1 MKRVFSLVLGLGV
14 ALAVGTSNAIADT
27 TIYQIQNGAVPPSTL
42 VTCDGV
48 VVTAV
53 FFQGFFAQEPDAD
66 GVLGRRRS
74 GIWCFTQSAPSV
86 AVGNLINLTGTYM
99 EFFDESEIDCRASA
113 GGSVTVVGSTSL
125 PPIQNRL
132 ITEVNDASATGEEWE
147 GVLCEVTQAGM
158 VSTDTLR
165 AGCASASMTRWGV
178 FRTAAPADTL
188 FVRNS
193 VSTHEIP
200 TPGSP
205 ITFLR
210 GPMSFYQCHRNII
223 PRSNNDVGY
232 IAPPNIVWAY
242 STGTTTCDIEFS
254 RDVTEASAEMASHY
268 FFLSGIPVTAA
279 VRDDADH
286 TLVHL
291 TTGAQPNGVVDEL
304 FAFGIQSEGG
314 GTMPSAQSFRF
325 ATGIT
330 SIFTIQ
336 FVDDPGVDD
345 TSEYLNEVVTVRG
358 KATSTN
364 ISAGTT
370 DFFLADATGPWN
382 GIRVEFVGDLVRIG
396 DVVEVSGRIS
406 ETFGRTRFAFAGFG
420 RAKKLGPGVPLAPT
434 TITSPAL
441 LSYNDADES
450 EPYESVLVHVESAE
464 ADTVP
469 GGWPFGEYYLVPQT
483 PAPGDTAM
491 MDVDEPGVSDL
502 YFTYVPDV
510 GDQLEI
516 TGNVYFSFGAYRIV
530 PRTDGDIEVDG
541 LAVGA
546 VDAPVVAGLSNH
558 PNPFNPTTTISFR
571 LSERTRVRLEVF
583 EASGR
588 VVRRVLDGV
597 PLEAGAHAI
606 AWDGR
611 DDAGLPVASGTYFYR
626 VVSADVS
633 VTRPMTLL
641 K

>member
-1 MKRVFSLVLGLGV
+1 
-14 ALAVGTSNAIADT
+14 
-27 TIYQIQNGAVPPSTL
+27 
-42 VTCDGV
+42 
-48 VVTAV
+48 
-53 FFQGFFAQEPDAD
+53 
-66 GVLGRRRS
+66 
-74 GIWCFTQSAPSV
+74 
-86 AVGNLINLTGTYM
+86 
-99 EFFDESEIDCRASA
+99 
-113 GGSVTVVGSTSL
+113 
-125 PPIQNRL
+125 
-132 ITEVNDASATGEEWE
+132 
-147 GVLCEVTQAGM
+147 
-158 VSTDTLR
+158 
-165 AGCASASMTRWGV
+165 
-178 FRTAAPADTL
+178 
-188 FVRNS
+188 
-193 VSTHEIP
+193 
-200 TPGSP
+200 
-205 ITFLR
+205 
-210 GPMSFYQCHRNII
+210 
-223 PRSNNDVGY
+223 
-232 IAPPNIVWAY
+232 
-242 STGTTTCDIEFS
+242 
-254 RDVTEASAEMASHY
+254 
-268 FFLSGIPVTAA
+268 
-279 VRDDADH
+279 
-286 TLVHL
+286 
-291 TTGAQPNGVVDEL
+291 
-304 FAFGIQSEGG
+304 
-314 GTMPSAQSFRF
+314 
-325 ATGIT
+325 
-330 SIFTIQ
+330 
-336 FVDDPGVDD
+336 
-345 TSEYLNEVVTVRG
+345 
-358 KATSTN
+358 
-364 ISAGTT
+364 
-370 DFFLADATGPWN
+370 
-382 GIRVEFVGDLVRIG
+382 
-396 DVVEVSGRIS
+396 
-406 ETFGRTRFAFAGFG
+406 
-420 RAKKLGPGVPLAPT
+420 
-434 TITSPAL
+434 
-441 LSYNDADES
+441 
-450 EPYESVLVHVESAE
+450 VHVESAE